1 MAKFYGDIS
10 KLKLHF
16 TEHGI
21 NGRWSSGNGIEKLQ
35 TSDGAVLLWYPNTG
49 TLLSQG
55 KGPSKRKIEDVIKEF
70 DAVAIA
76 VEAVPEKAEA
86 KNPGLFV
93 VYGHDETSRD
103 QLELILGKLGIEP
116 FILAKSSGQGMTI
129 IEALEEQVGL
139 NGSASVGIVLLTP
152 DDRGYSKKE
161 GEEAIKDRARQNVI
175 LEMGMLISKLGRS
188 NTIILV
194 KGSLERPSD
203 TDGIIYLSYQKHIK
217 ETVGKLVD
225 RLENSGFKIN
235 HKKALEAAQ

>member
-10 KLKLHF
+10 KLKLF
-16 TEHGI
+16 FSEHGVS
-21 NGRWSSGNGIEKLQ
+21 GHWSSGTGMEKLQ
-35 TSDGAVLLWYPNTG
+35 TPDGAILIWYPNTG

-55 KGPSKRKIEDVIKEF
+55 KGPSKSKIEDVIKNF
-70 DAVAIA
+70 NLPVATVEPIA
-76 VEAVPEKAEA
+76 EKVEA

-103 QLELILGKLGIEP
+103 QLELILGKLGIDP

-129 IEALEEQVGL
+129 IEALEQQVGL
-139 NGSASVGIVLLTP
+139 NGSAGVGIVLLTP
-152 DDRGYSKKE
+152 DDRGYSKREGKE
-161 GEEAIKDRARQNVI
+161 AVKDRARQNVI

-203 TDGIIYLSYQKHIK
+203 TDGIIYLSYQNHIK

-225 RLENSGFKIN
+225 RLENAGFKIN